1 MIQRKECYLTSTPNN
16 KYLVQSRRE
25 IVSDTRRKKEAMR
38 WHRRLNNL
46 SSGCAGYLFFGVLEG
61 RRVKNKMIMIKIRA
75 DSSSY
80 FCGEEYVEYALC
92 MLSMRFILA

>member
-1 MIQRKECYLTSTPNN
+1 MASST
-16 KYLVQSRRE
+16 
-25 IVSDTRRKKEAMR
+25 D
-38 WHRRLNNL
+38 L

-80 FCGEEYVEYALC
+80 FCGEEYVEYTLC